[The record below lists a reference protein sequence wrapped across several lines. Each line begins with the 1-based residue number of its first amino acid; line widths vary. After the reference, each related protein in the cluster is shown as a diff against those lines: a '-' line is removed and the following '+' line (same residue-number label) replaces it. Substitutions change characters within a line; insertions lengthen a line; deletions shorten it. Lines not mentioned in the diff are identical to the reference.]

1 MGLTKYGLGCLDD
14 LKTYRPDAFYGKGI
28 GIADQSNYDLL
39 KFGRF
44 DLHQKTSQS
53 CVLYSAAQR
62 LWIDM
67 QVHGGRSP
75 ILASP
80 MAWYWST
87 RRKTS
92 GGGPVMDLGCRPG
105 DFMDVLKEVGWAPW
119 KAWEGVDAQGR
130 ENVET
135 WSLALVNKQP
145 DLDIFQKMADRKW
158 VRDIRIGSEGNAR
171 VLDMQVL
178 IAREKKAIGA
188 GLVIDE
194 TYETWKASD
203 GPWRRTRPA
212 VGRHMVTPVAF
223 EAGLFYCIGSY
234 GAGNAEGNVVQVAA
248 DVFALHETEPL
259 CYLDIDWSKVPT

>member
-1 MGLTKYGLGCLDD
+1 MDKFGRGCILDP
-14 LKTYRPDAFYGKGI
+14 KSYKPDGFCGKGI
-28 GIADQSNYDLL
+28 GVSDASNYDLL
-39 KFGRF
+39 RYARF
-44 DLHQKTSQS
+44 DLNQKSAQG
-53 CVLYSAAQR
+53 CVTYSAAQR

-105 DFMDVLKEVGWAPW
+105 DFMDVLKEVGWAKW
-119 KAWEGVDAQGR
+119 KDWEGVDNDGK
-130 ENVET
+130 EKVET
-135 WSLALVNKQP
+135 WDLDLVNKQP
-145 DLDIFQKMADRKW
+145 DLHIFQKMYDEKW
-158 VRDIRIGSEGNAR
+158 VRDIRIGSQGNAR

-194 TYETWKASD
+194 TYATWNASK

-212 VGRHMVTPVAF
+212 IGRHMVTPVAF

-234 GAGNAEGNVVQVAA
+234 GVGNAEGNVVQVAA
-248 DVFALHETEPL
+248 DVFALPETEPL
-259 CYLDIDWSKVPT
+259 CYLDIDWAKVPT